1 MVGGFVEFAWHGCLR
16 VLVVTDC
23 FCLCLCWVACLFGD
37 CWLLLGFGAV
47 LVYLVVGGGC
57 FTCLLVDCCGLTG
70 WVVWFLVVVSTDLFV
85 SI

>member
-1 MVGGFVEFAWHGCLR
+1 MGLLSLLDMVVYVCWLWLI
-16 VLVVTDC
+16 V
-23 FCLCLCWVACLFGD
+23 FCLCLCWVACLFDD

-57 FTCLLVDCCGLTG
+57 FTCLLVDCCGLLG
-70 WVVWFLVVVSTDLFV
+70 WVVWFLMVVSTDLFV